1 MIKQIRRV
9 HPKKPKI
16 FIDLHG
22 HSSQP
27 NIFTYGTPHDPN
39 SDLFLISKVFPELLA
54 RKNEN
59 FNLEQCSNMI
69 KPDKKN
75 TIRGLLYYQYLLPFV
90 YTVEASFGI
99 MRNKN
104 VN

>member
-1 MIKQIRRV
+1 M

-16 FIDLHG
+16 FLDLHG

-27 NIFTYGTPHDPN
+27 NIFTYGAPHEP
-39 SDLFLISKVFPELLA
+39 SSEFYLTSRIFPELIS
-54 RKNEN
+54 RKNDN
-59 FNLEQCSNMI
+59 FSLDQCSNMI

-90 YTVEASFGI
+90 YTIEASFGI
-99 MRNKN
+99 MKGQN